1 MVNLNNK
8 EKLGKKLKSN
18 VNERYGSKVQYEAKI
33 PHLFVTWCYFLGYF
47 SQICSQKLVYI
58 RAGEDR

>member
-33 PHLFVTWCYFLGYF
+33 PHLFVT
-47 SQICSQKLVYI
+47 
-58 RAGEDR
+58 